1 MTARFLRWQSCAQK
15 AGARP
20 SVGDAFRRSLGPGFT
35 LIEVLVVIGVMILL
49 VGGGA
54 LALGG
59 RGGDGAALANAQ
71 AILASQ
77 VGATRAQAALY
88 QANARLIVNAQ
99 VPPAVNSE
107 SYLRALQVLRQE
119 TLPNGTTVWVAS
131 GNPVTLPTPICVVPP
146 APVPTNHLRAGVAWN
161 NNVATGPVSTLITL
175 TGFSYRGQSN
185 ATATQ
190 FFGRQGQNGRVHY
203 LEFGPDGA
211 VVSNTTG
218 NPTKIA
224 LTTAV
229 LGGNALPSF
238 NNASTVRGLFV
249 RRNGAIALVDQAT
262 GF

>member
-1 MTARFLRWQSCAQK
+1 MTARIRRRRFSVLRA
-15 AGARP
+15 ARP
-20 SVGDAFRRSLGPGFT
+20 QSEGGTSRGDRGPGFT
-35 LIEVLVVIGVMILL
+35 LIELMVVIGVMLLL

-59 RGGDGAALANAQ
+59 RGSDGVALANAQ

-77 VGATRAQAALY
+77 VGATRVQAALH
-88 QANARLIVNAQ
+88 QANARLIINAQ
-99 VPPAVNSE
+99 MPPAVNSE
-107 SYLRALQVLRQE
+107 GYLRAMQVLRQE
-119 TLPNGTTVWVAS
+119 TLPNGTTVWVAA
-131 GNPVTLPTPICVVPP
+131 GDPVTLPTPICVVPP

-175 TGFSYRGQSN
+175 TGFSYRGQSS
-185 ATATQ
+185 ATATL
-190 FFGRQGQNGRVHY
+190 FFGRQGQTGRVHY

-229 LGGNALPSF
+229 LSGNALPAF
-238 NNASTVRGLFV
+238 NNANTVRGLFV
-249 RRNGAIALVDQAT
+249 RRNGALALVDQAT